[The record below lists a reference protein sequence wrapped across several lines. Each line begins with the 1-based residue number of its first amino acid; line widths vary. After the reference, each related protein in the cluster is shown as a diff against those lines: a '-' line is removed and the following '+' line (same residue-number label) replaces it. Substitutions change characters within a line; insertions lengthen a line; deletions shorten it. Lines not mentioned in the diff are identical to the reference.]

1 MSDRIDLDQLEEE
14 LANLQDMRFDTRL
27 DERVANAN
35 MFNRM
40 LNELARCYQQLDK
53 LEDFL
58 GGDLRSFVNSNAY
71 DHIQD
76 AISNL

>member
-1 MSDRIDLDQLEEE
+1 MSNRIDLDQLEEE
-14 LANLQDMRFDTRL
+14 LANLQDMHFDTRL

-53 LEDFL
+53 LEGFL
-58 GGDLRSFVNSNAY
+58 DGDLRSFVNSNTY

-76 AISNL
+76 AVSNL

>member
-71 DHIQD
+71 DHIQG